1 MPRSSSSSPAA
12 SAPAAV
18 PRFNLAL
25 LLLLLLLAPRVH
37 RAVAANEPE
46 DDDMET
52 GAWDAEDP
60 VSSIAVEAVVGRS
73 VALPCD
79 IEPAEKDDRV
89 YMVLWFR
96 EAAGKPMYSFDV
108 RGRPLGKARLWPD
121 EVALGPR
128 AYFVTISR
136 PAQLNLDSV
145 VEDDEGSYRCR
156 VDFHNSPTRNS
167 LVNLTVIVPPR
178 EVKVIGPTGE
188 EVSGPV
194 LGPLSEGDDVLLE
207 CHVFGGKPPPTVSWF
222 VGDKLVD
229 GLTEER
235 RTGLAVNRLEV
246 RDVRRRHLNATLRC
260 QASNTKLALP
270 VERSLR
276 LDLLLKPLSVRLV
289 TKPRVLRADQQYDII
304 CETFGSRPKP
314 MFEWWQDAVKIKPTK
329 WKETGNETLAVSTL
343 SLTPGPEDDRQQL
356 KCLSYNPAIQSSTI
370 EDSFVLNVLYPP
382 QVSLMLGSSL
392 RPDDIKEGDDV
403 YFECHVKANPREY
416 KITWMHENR
425 LLVQNTSAGVI
436 TSGQSLVM
444 QGVKR
449 HNGGNYR
456 CLATN
461 TEGESSSEQ
470 VRLRVQFA
478 PVCATTSPSDTAAA
492 AQSPLLVPGMSVV
505 VVGASLEERLSVR
518 CEVSADPPDVAFSW
532 QFSNSGEGFEVPSGR
547 HASSNGT
554 VSVLAYTPR
563 TDHDYGTLSCLGANA
578 IGRQAA
584 PCLFQVVPAGRPSP
598 LTNCT
603 VGNRSADWAEV
614 ECAAGFD
621 GGLPQSFLL
630 EAYDARTSRLRLNA
644 SRHDAPLFRLADLAP
659 GASLRLVL
667 YAANAKGRS
676 EATVLEDVALW
687 DAEKRTEVETAGPN
701 ALGALTFLALLLGA
715 LAALFTVALVAMI
728 VVRRRQHME
737 TTTPNGTSQRRLL
750 LCCPPAPLLDLIG
763 GRDCFST
770 GTRRNRRGAGDG
782 DATAGT
788 KVPLVSGGDSGTKVD
803 GGGGGTT
810 TIDVSRDQ
818 YVVSYVIKQEDSTL
832 KNGGPNSRMPG
843 DGCQPDILAEK
854 AHGTVSAKRP
864 EFLFHKKSGDL
875 TDSNFPPPQWECAS
889 ESRWL
894 PPLLSPTSP
903 RAAPPVV
910 LRVRTSPSPPLLLDS
925 DVQASPKMASFN
937 HAYATVSTQGTTT
950 PQKDHYQDMLPVSDS
965 KKTPEYELSGNIIEE
980 KLRSREIPESCV

>member
-1 MPRSSSSSPAA
+1 MPRPPSPPPSSFPAP
-12 SAPAAV
+12 SAAV
-18 PRFNLAL
+18 PRLFLPNLAL
-25 LLLLLLLAPRVH
+25 LIVLLLLASRH
-37 RAVAANEPE
+37 RPVAANEPE

-145 VEDDEGSYRCR
+145 VEEDEGSYRCR

-188 EVSGPV
+188 EVSGSV

-289 TKPRVLRADQQYDII
+289 TKPRLLRADQQYDII
-304 CETFGSRPKP
+304 CETFGSRPRP
-314 MFEWWQDAVKIKPTK
+314 MFEWWQDAVKIKPSK

-416 KITWMHENR
+416 KITWMHESR

-436 TSGQSLVM
+436 TSGQSLVL

-478 PVCATTSPSDTAAA
+478 PVCASGPPDSS
-492 AQSPLLVPGMSVV
+492 QSLMGPGMPIV
-505 VVGASLEERLSVR
+505 VVGASLEEKLNVK
-518 CEVSADPPDVAFSW
+518 CEVAADPSDVAFVW

-547 HASSNGT
+547 HASNGT

-563 TDHDYGTLSCLGANA
+563 TDHDYGTLSCLGANS

-584 PCLFQVVPAGRPSP
+584 PCLFQVVPAGRPAP
-598 LTNCT
+598 LSNCT

-614 ECAAGFD
+614 ECAPGFD
-621 GGLPQSFLL
+621 GGLPQAFLL
-630 EAYDARTSRLRLNA
+630 EAYDARSTRLRLNA
-644 SRHDAPLFRLADLAP
+644 TRHDAPLFRLTDLTP
-659 GASLRLVL
+659 GSSLRLVL

-676 EATVLEDVALW
+676 EATILEDVSLW
-687 DAEKRTEVETAGPN
+687 DAEKRTVETAGPN

-728 VVRRRQHME
+728 VVRRRQLIGLE
-737 TTTPNGTSQRRLL
+737 TATPNGTARPMMR
-750 LCCPPAPLLDLIG
+750 LCCPAPLLDFI
-763 GRDCFST
+763 GRDCFS
-770 GTRRNRRGAGDG
+770 RNRRRGTGDGAGDG
-782 DATAGT
+782 DLDDAGGT
-788 KVPLVSGGDSGTKVD
+788 KVPLVSSGGDSKGD
-803 GGGGGTT
+803 GGT

-818 YVVSYVIKQEDSTL
+818 YVVSYVIKEQSAL
-832 KNGGPNSRMPG
+832 KNGGPNSRIPG

-864 EFLFHKKSGDL
+864 EFLFHKKNDEHMP
-875 TDSNFPPPQWECAS
+875 SNFPPPQWECTS

-925 DVQASPKMASFN
+925 DVPSSPKITSFSKT
-937 HAYATVSTQGTTT
+937 YDPVSIQGTGATET
-950 PQKDHYQDMLPVSDS
+950 DRFHDILPVSES